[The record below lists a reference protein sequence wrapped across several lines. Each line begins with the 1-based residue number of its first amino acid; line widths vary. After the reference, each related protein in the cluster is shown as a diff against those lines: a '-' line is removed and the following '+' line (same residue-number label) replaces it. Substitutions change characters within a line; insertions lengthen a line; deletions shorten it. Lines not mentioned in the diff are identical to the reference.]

1 MNLTFD
7 NFELELLNELTGGC
21 WWKDYVEIIVAPN
34 SNGQMYCGSLP
45 CLTSECSAPTG
56 TFSGTSI
63 TIKFHSDGADNMH
76 GAWISRSGVLLCE
89 CYFRHDRLQ

>member
-7 NFELELLNELTGGC
+7 NFELELPNEITGGC

-45 CLTSECSAPTG
+45 CLASACSAPAG
-56 TFSGTSI
+56 TFSGTTI

-76 GAWISRSGVLLCE
+76 GFLAVVCCSVNVTSDMTGYIK
-89 CYFRHDRLQ
+89 